1 MNANELTALISEC
14 LREIDDHE
22 FFLKLESVLRQQQ
35 NEIED
40 LKSANRFIQ
49 NFAEE
54 QHQRAVALE
63 SELDRAV
70 ELYTDKAIENE
81 ALKANRKHDFGLGE
95 ASGFIK
101 GHKEN
106 PYQSIT
112 NTKIEP
118 TVVSYTHPFNNNE
131 PVGKVVQYDKNG
143 SLEHAWFGEPPPVET
158 LLYTHPVK
166 EQDTDCQ
173 YCKQGC
179 IRCDARKQLTDEEI
193 LEVWRENERVYP
205 MDRSRL
211 LDRTR
216 ACIRKAQEK

>member
-35 NEIED
+35 AEIEA
-40 LKSANRFIQ
+40 LKLSKKVILKY
-49 NFAEE
+49 AEE
-54 QHQRAVALE
+54 DIAKYK
-63 SELDRAV
+63 V
-70 ELYTDKAIENE
+70 EIE

-106 PYQSIT
+106 PYKAIT

-118 TVVSYTHPFNNNE
+118 TVVS
-131 PVGKVVQYDKNG
+131 
-143 SLEHAWFGEPPPVET
+143 
-158 LLYTHPVK
+158 YTHPVK

-179 IRCDARKQLTDEEI
+179 FRCDARKQLTDNEI
-193 LEVWRENERVYP
+193 VWLWCDCEKDGTEATYIKFA
-205 MDRSRL
+205 
-211 LDRTR
+211 R
-216 ACIRKAQEK
+216 AILRKAK